1 MIVVVD
7 TNIWISAL
15 HFSGSDG
22 IPLRALHKAARVD
35 TIATCEE
42 IENEI
47 SIVLQ
52 ARFKWAPDQ
61 IARSLAE
68 TLARAIHVRI
78 HGTVKVCRD
87 PDDNK
92 ILECAEL
99 AARPCRS
106 NRFRRQRLAYPRRV

>member
-47 SIVLQ
+47 SIVL
-52 ARFKWAPDQ
+52 RCGSSGLRSRLPDLWQ
-61 IARSLAE
+61 
-68 TLARAIHVRI
+68 
-78 HGTVKVCRD
+78 
-87 PDDNK
+87 
-92 ILECAEL
+92 
-99 AARPCRS
+99 
-106 NRFRRQRLAYPRRV
+106 RR